1 MHVFDTHSNLC
12 GLEGDVLNCRS
23 TYFWRKEMERGI
35 GEGGVGERLGFSLIL
50 GIYCLNFLN
59 GLVVC
64 LKVKRNVLLKKKTKL
79 EYFIFG

>member
-50 GIYCLNFLN
+50 GIYCLNF
-59 GLVVC
+59 
-64 LKVKRNVLLKKKTKL
+64 
-79 EYFIFG
+79 